1 MRLIPLTALLL
12 AACGKA
18 GAGAL
23 GAAGDIEVSH
33 GFAFAPKSNPQMAAY
48 FTALNHGRVP
58 DTLVAVSS
66 PLAAHAMVHRQSL
79 EGGMVQMAPA
89 GPLALAPGD
98 SLVLAPG
105 GLHVMLELSGGEP
118 EKGDSLPLTLR
129 FARAG
134 DVTVLLPVRAYG
146 DES

>member
-1 MRLIPLTALLL
+1 MRHVALTALLL

-18 GAGAL
+18 GTGAL
-23 GAAGDIEVSH
+23 GAAGDIEVPH
-33 GFAFAPKSNPQMAAY
+33 GFAFAPTSNPQMAAY
-48 FTALNHGRVP
+48 FTALNHGRAP
-58 DTLVAVSS
+58 DTLLAVSS
-66 PLAAHAMVHRQSL
+66 PLATHAMVHQQSL
-79 EGGMVQMAPA
+79 EGGMVHMAPT
-89 GPLALAPGD
+89 GPLAIAPGD

-129 FARAG
+129 FSRSG
-134 DVTVLLPVRAYG
+134 DVTIMLPVRAYG

>member
-1 MRLIPLTALLL
+1 MRVIALTAPLL
-12 AACGKA
+12 AACGTA

-23 GAAGDIEVSH
+23 GTAGDIEVPH
-33 GFAFAPKSNPQMAAY
+33 GFAFAPRSNPQMAAY
-48 FTALNHGRVP
+48 VTVLNHGRMP
-58 DTLVAVSS
+58 DTLYAITS

-79 EGGMVQMAPA
+79 EGGMVQMAPT
-89 GPLALAPGD
+89 GPLAIAPGD

-118 EKGDSLPLTLR
+118 EKGDSLPITLR
-129 FARAG
+129 FSRSG
-134 DVTVLLPVRAYG
+134 DVTIKLPVRAYG